1 MQEYAVPTGAV
12 SSQQY
17 AGFWRRFAGLFVDG
31 IIVFAITAV
40 IGSLLFEPVTV
51 TSFSTI
57 ISWAYQLYFL
67 SQKGQTPGAMLLGIK
82 LVDANGKLLTL
93 GPLVVR
99 ILMAYVSGAVILIGY
114 LWMLWDANKQTWHD
128 KVANGYVVRV

>member
-1 MQEYAVPTGAV
+1 MQEYAAPMGAV

-31 IIVFAITAV
+31 IIVFAVTGA

-51 TSFSTI
+51 SSFGTI

-82 LVDANGKLLTL
+82 LVDADGKLLTL

-114 LWMLWDANKQTWHD
+114 LWMLWDAKNQTWHD
-128 KVANGYVVRV
+128 KVANAYVVRV